1 MPKSSE
7 WIMAHSEQL
16 ADMFEEWA
24 PWDEDDPEKSPL
36 VALFLAAIDR
46 AEAEKSLVEAIAA
59 ARAAGVTWAT
69 VGKATGTTGEAAR
82 QRYDHLVKQRLAGTE
97 SA

>member
-7 WIMAHSEQL
+7 WIMAHSEEL
-16 ADMFEEWA
+16 ANMFEEWE
-24 PWDEDDPEKSPL
+24 PWGEDDHAKSPL

-46 AEAEKSLVEAIAA
+46 AEAEKSLVEAITA
-59 ARAAGVTWAT
+59 ARRARIAWAT

-82 QRYDHLVKQRLAGTE
+82 QRYDRLVKDRLADPE